1 MPGKLILPLI
11 LILGSQALAQDNATP
26 VNVDPKWA
34 VEVELI
40 QPFIPTIGIYQLQLV
55 RTLFSTPAQNGA
67 LVIGAYLRPNVK
79 HDVVE
84 EIDEYMF
91 YAGYRHYFWKGLHA
105 EAGMNTGYYWG
116 SQNLVDGRDYKGPGM
131 YYETNIG
138 YRLNIGT
145 SRRIYVVPQ
154 FGFIGTTGLADI
166 GPRQGKPD
174 NFLQGN
180 LLAGINF

>member
-1 MPGKLILPLI
+1 MLPLI
-11 LILGSQALAQDNATP
+11 LLLVNQTFAQEKNANNAP
-26 VNVDPKWA
+26 DRKWGL
-34 VEVELI
+34 EVELL
-40 QPFIPTIGIYQLQLV
+40 QPFIPTIEIYQIQV
-55 RTLFSTPAQNGA
+55 TRTLFSTNTRSGA
-67 LVIGAYLRPNVK
+67 LVLGAYVRPNVA

-84 EIDEYMF
+84 EIDEHMF
-91 YAGYRHYFWKGLHA
+91 YVGYRHFFWKGLHA

-116 SQNLVDGRDYKGPGM
+116 RKNLVDGRDYEGPGM

-138 YRLNIGT
+138 YRLRLGK
-145 SRRIYVVPQ
+145 SRRLYVIPQ